1 MIIRARI
8 KMSGGDACPVASA
21 LMPDNVNVSNI
32 KTELKEKDGT
42 AIIHLEASRIGTLI
56 ATIDDYLMN
65 AQVAQD
71 MVRIGEGEICPG

>member
-1 MIIRARI
+1 
-8 KMSGGDACPVASA
+8 MSGEDACLVASA
-21 LMPDNVNVSNI
+21 LMPDNVSNI

>member
-1 MIIRARI
+1 
-8 KMSGGDACPVASA
+8 MSGEDACLVASA
-21 LMPDNVNVSNI
+21 LMPDNVSNI

-71 MVRIGEGEICPG
+71 MVRIGEGEI

>member
-1 MIIRARI
+1 
-8 KMSGGDACPVASA
+8 MSGGDACLVASA

>member
-1 MIIRARI
+1 
-8 KMSGGDACPVASA
+8 MSGEDACLVASA
-21 LMPDNVNVSNI
+21 LMPDNVSNI

-71 MVRIGEGEICPG
+71 MVRMGEGEICPG

>member
-1 MIIRARI
+1 
-8 KMSGGDACPVASA
+8 MSGGDACLVASA
-21 LMPDNVNVSNI
+21 LMPDNVSNI

>member
-8 KMSGGDACPVASA
+8 KMNGGDACPVASA
-21 LMPDNVNVSNI
+21 LMPDNVSNI

>member
-1 MIIRARI
+1 MN
-8 KMSGGDACPVASA
+8 GGDACLVASA
-21 LMPDNVNVSNI
+21 LMPDNVSNI

>member
-21 LMPDNVNVSNI
+21 LMPDNVSNI

-42 AIIHLEASRIGTLI
+42 AIIHLEASRSRIGTLI

>member
-1 MIIRARI
+1 
-8 KMSGGDACPVASA
+8 MSGGDACLVASA
-21 LMPDNVNVSNI
+21 LMPDNVSNI

-71 MVRIGEGEICPG
+71 MVRMGEGEICREKRAY

>member
-1 MIIRARI
+1 
-8 KMSGGDACPVASA
+8 MSGEDACLVASA
-21 LMPDNVNVSNI
+21 LMPDNVSNI

-71 MVRIGEGEICPG
+71 MVRVGEGEICPG

>member
-1 MIIRARI
+1 
-8 KMSGGDACPVASA
+8 MSGEDACLVASA
-21 LMPDNVNVSNI
+21 LMPDNVSNI

-56 ATIDDYLMN
+56 ATIDDYLMD

-71 MVRIGEGEICPG
+71 MVRMGEGEICPG

>member
-1 MIIRARI
+1 
-8 KMSGGDACPVASA
+8 MSGEDACLVASA
-21 LMPDNVNVSNI
+21 LMPDNVSNI

-42 AIIHLEASRIGTLI
+42 AIIYLEASRIGTLI